1 MPSYEYECANCK
13 YYTEIMQKLSD
24 APLRKC
30 PSCGKNTLKKLV
42 SAPVFRLKGAGWYET
57 DFKSDKEGKRNLAEK
72 EKEPQAEKK
81 EEAAKGTEAKAA
93 DTPADAKAPETKA
106 SETKASETKS
116 TEKGS
121 TDAKSSSASR
131 RSVHSTRRVVKSPTA
146 KSRPKSR
153 SAPRKHR

>member
-1 MPSYEYECANCK
+1 MPFYEYECANCK
-13 YYTEIMQKLSD
+13 YYIEIMQKVSD

-30 PSCGKNTLKKLV
+30 PSCGKNTMKKLV

-72 EKEPQAEKK
+72 EKEPLPEKK
-81 EEAAKGTEAKAA
+81 EEAKGAEAKAA
-93 DTPADAKAPETKA
+93 DKTADAKTPEAKAPE
-106 SETKASETKS
+106 SKS
-116 TEKGS
+116 TEKSAADAAGS
-121 TDAKSSSASR
+121 STARRRVTSR
-131 RSVHSTRRVVKSPTA
+131 RAAAKGPTP

>member
-72 EKEPQAEKK
+72 EKEPQTEKK
-81 EEAAKGTEAKAA
+81 EEAKGTEAKAA
-93 DTPADAKAPETKA
+93 DTTAETKAPEAKV
-106 SETKASETKS
+106 SETKS

-131 RSVHSTRRVVKSPTA
+131 RSVHSTRRVVKSS

>member
-1 MPSYEYECANCK
+1 MPFYEYECANCK

-72 EKEPQAEKK
+72 EKEPPAEKK
-81 EEAAKGTEAKAA
+81 EEAKGTEAKAA
-93 DTPADAKAPETKA
+93 DKAADAKAPEA
-106 SETKASETKS
+106 KASETKS
-116 TEKGS
+116 AEKSAGE
-121 TDAKSSSASR
+121 TKDSSVSR
-131 RSVHSTRRVVKSPTA
+131 RNVHRRGSAAKAPAT